1 MKKDKKKKRVKHRI
15 KVIPLLIFLLIISI
29 ISIVIFFIMNFKIQ
43 NIFIHGNVN
52 LSDEYIIDYAKISD
66 YPGYLSTLPFLEY
79 KLKKNPYIKDA
90 HVKGKFFGVVDITIE
105 ENKIL
110 FYKNYDNKY
119 VMESLDELDELPFT
133 YSSTRVINYIPDSVY
148 GNFLSRYQRLNREI
162 ISKISEIKYDPTE
175 YDEERFLFYMVDGN
189 YVYVTTTKLENMNY
203 YNEIYPTLDGKKG
216 TLYLDS
222 GNHFQAF

>member
-1 MKKDKKKKRVKHRI
+1 MKKGKNKKRVKHRI
-15 KVIPLLIFLLIISI
+15 KVIPMLIFLLIIGI

-43 NIFIHGNVN
+43 NIFIHNNAN
-52 LSDEYIIDYAKISD
+52 LSDEYIISYAKLDD
-66 YPGYLSTLPFLEY
+66 YPGFLSTLPFLES
-79 KLKKNPYIKDA
+79 KLKKSPFIKDA
-90 HVKGKFFGVVDITIE
+90 KVKGKFFGVVDITIE

-110 FYKNYDNKY
+110 FYKDYDNKY
-119 VMESLDELDELPFT
+119 VMESLEEIDELPFT
-133 YSSTRVINYIPDSVY
+133 YSSTRVINYIPDGIY
-148 GNFLSRYQRLNREI
+148 GNFLSRYKRLNIEV

-175 YDEERFLFYMVDGN
+175 YDEERFLLYMVDGN
-189 YVYVTTTKLENMNY
+189 YVYVTTTKLENLNY